1 MDLKIRVMKIK
12 GLLFGLFAC
21 AALAACTNDDI
32 VENNGKGEQE
42 KVKGNLTLVIAASNN
57 SSRAAEDGDETD
69 GGTTAESKVN
79 SVLVVLAPV
88 NSEGAFN
95 GDQIVESVAGTELQE
110 TTIGGNVAYVAPTFQ
125 LNANGEYKVLV
136 VANPNQGIIDAVTNA
151 NPTEKYAA
159 VENYAYSYAGT
170 GTNEM
175 VGTDE
180 VPSFMMVNQTE
191 STVNVE
197 SNNKDNPTTVT
208 VNVERIASK
217 ITFVPATMTAGDN
230 TYSNRYAVKVVT
242 GQKEVAETRE
252 GYRMEGGVGYHM
264 TGLNKAK
271 LLSDNSIIWIQNGS
285 RAFTQTENKYPGTD
299 LYIYESITMP
309 TQGEFDYIWN
319 TSSNTEKNWYVQLDD
334 YALVNLSKDVYA
346 VRHLAKA
353 DFSATKTFGLLDATY
368 RWVLDPNTT
377 AKNSENTSN
386 IAGDYFYNKVA
397 DVQAAEKDYA
407 ADQTPESYAN
417 YFSVLPTTAA
427 EGQGGKIGTRLA
439 YCLENVVKVDNQQ
452 PAMVTGIIF
461 RAQIYNENHQAMGT
475 IYKCGGSYYTTLEQM
490 YSEHPGTTDFETYNS
505 GKCYYYSSDIMHSSD
520 DDHMKKV
527 IMRNNVYVLSVKS
540 FTDMG
545 SAEVTIPTGG
555 EDHDKNFYLKL
566 TSTILPWQVRFN
578 NIKF

>member
-95 GDQIVESVAGTELQE
+95 GDQIVESVAGTELQK

-136 VANPNQGIIDAVTNA
+136 VANPNQGIINAVTNA
-151 NPTEKYAA
+151 NLTEKYAA

-175 VGTDE
+175 VGTDAE
-180 VPSFMMVNQTE
+180 PSFMMVNQTE

-217 ITFVPATMTAGDN
+217 ITFVPATMTAGEN

-242 GQKEVAETRE
+242 GQKEVEETRE

-271 LLSDNSIIWIQNGS
+271 LLSDNSTIWIQNGE
-285 RAFTQTENKYPGTD
+285 RAFTQTENKYPGTN
-299 LYIYESITMP
+299 LFIYESITMP
-309 TQGEFDYIWN
+309 GKKDFDYVWTTN
-319 TSSNTEKNWYVQLDD
+319 VDKEKNWYVQLDD
-334 YALVNLSKDVYA
+334 YALVNLSKGVYA

-353 DFSATKTFGLLDATY
+353 DFSATKKFGLLDATY
-368 RWVLDPNTT
+368 RWVLDPNTV
-377 AKNSENTSN
+377 AKNSENTSS

-397 DVQAAEKDYA
+397 EVQAAEKDYA
-407 ADQTPESYAN
+407 GDASPLSYAD
-417 YFSVLPTTAA
+417 YFSTLPTAA
-427 EGQGGKIGTRLA
+427 TEGQVGTRLA
-439 YCLENVVKVDNQQ
+439 YCLENVVKVDNQL
-452 PAMVTGIIF
+452 PTMVTGIIF

-490 YSEHPGTTDFETYNS
+490 YSEHPGTTEFETYNV

-520 DDHMKKV
+520 DDYMKKV

-545 SAEVTIPTGG
+545 SAEVKIPDGS

-578 NIKF
+578 NIEF

>member
-57 SSRAAEDGDETD
+57 SSRANAEDGDETD

-79 SVLVVLAPV
+79 SVLVVLAPIDG
-88 NSEGAFN
+88 EGAFN
-95 GDQIVESVAGTELQE
+95 GNQIVESVAGAALQK
-110 TTIGGNVAYVAPTFQ
+110 TTIGGNVAYVAPAFQ

-136 VANPNQGIIDAVTNA
+136 VANPNQGIINAVANA
-151 NPTEKYAA
+151 NPTGKYAA

-175 VGTDE
+175 VGTDAE
-180 VPSFMMVNQTE
+180 PSFMMVNQTE

-230 TYSNRYAVKVVT
+230 TCSNRYAVKVVT
-242 GQKEVAETRE
+242 GQKEVEETRE
-252 GYRMEGGVGYHM
+252 GYRMEGSVGYHM

-271 LLSDNSIIWIQNGS
+271 LLSDNSIIWIQNGE
-285 RAFTQTENKYPGTD
+285 RAFTQTENKYQGTD

-309 TQGEFDYIWN
+309 AQNEFDYVWKTN
-319 TSSNTEKNWYVQLDD
+319 SNTEKNWYVQLDD
-334 YALVNLSKDVYA
+334 YALVNLSKNVYA
-346 VRHLAKA
+346 VRHLADA
-353 DFSATKTFGLLDATY
+353 SFSTTKTFGLLDATY
-368 RWVLDPNTT
+368 RWVLDPNTIT
-377 AKNSENTSN
+377 KNGENTSS

-397 DVQAAEKDYA
+397 DVQKAEKEYA
-407 ADQTPESYAN
+407 GDASPLSYAD
-417 YFSVLPTTAA
+417 YFSALPTAA
-427 EGQGGKIGTRLA
+427 KEGQVGTRLA
-439 YCLENVVKVDNQQ
+439 YCLENVVKVDNQL
-452 PAMVTGIIF
+452 PTMVTGIIF

-490 YSEHPGTTDFETYNS
+490 YSEHPGTTEFETYNL

-520 DDHMKKV
+520 DSYMKKV

-545 SAEVTIPTGG
+545 SAEVTIPDGS
-555 EDHDKNFYLKL
+555 EDHDENFYLKL

-578 NIKF
+578 NIEF

>member
-95 GDQIVESVAGTELQE
+95 GDQIVESVAGTALQK

-136 VANPNQGIIDAVTNA
+136 VANPNQGIINAVTNA
-151 NPTEKYAA
+151 NLTEKYAA

-175 VGTDE
+175 VGTDAE
-180 VPSFMMVNQTE
+180 PSFMMVNQTE

-217 ITFVPATMTAGDN
+217 ITFVPATMTAGEN

-242 GQKEVAETRE
+242 GQKEVEETRE

-271 LLSDNSIIWIQNGS
+271 LLSDNSTIWIQNGE
-285 RAFTQTENKYPGTD
+285 RAFTQTGNKYQGTE
-299 LYIYESITMP
+299 LYIYELITCLL
-309 TQGEFDYIWN
+309 Y
-319 TSSNTEKNWYVQLDD
+319 TSPSPRD
-334 YALVNLSKDVYA
+334 
-346 VRHLAKA
+346 
-353 DFSATKTFGLLDATY
+353 
-368 RWVLDPNTT
+368 
-377 AKNSENTSN
+377 
-386 IAGDYFYNKVA
+386 
-397 DVQAAEKDYA
+397 
-407 ADQTPESYAN
+407 
-417 YFSVLPTTAA
+417 
-427 EGQGGKIGTRLA
+427 TR
-439 YCLENVVKVDNQQ
+439 
-452 PAMVTGIIF
+452 
-461 RAQIYNENHQAMGT
+461 
-475 IYKCGGSYYTTLEQM
+475 
-490 YSEHPGTTDFETYNS
+490 
-505 GKCYYYSSDIMHSSD
+505 
-520 DDHMKKV
+520 
-527 IMRNNVYVLSVKS
+527 
-540 FTDMG
+540 
-545 SAEVTIPTGG
+545 
-555 EDHDKNFYLKL
+555 
-566 TSTILPWQVRFN
+566 
-578 NIKF
+578 

>member
-95 GDQIVESVAGTELQE
+95 GDQIVESVAGTELQK

-136 VANPNQGIIDAVTNA
+136 VANPNQGIINAVTNA
-151 NPTEKYAA
+151 NLTEKYAA

-175 VGTDE
+175 VGTDAE
-180 VPSFMMVNQTE
+180 PSFMMVNQTE

-217 ITFVPATMTAGDN
+217 ITFVPATMTAGEN

-242 GQKEVAETRE
+242 GQKEVEETRE

-271 LLSDNSIIWIQNGS
+271 LLSDNSTIWIQNGE
-285 RAFTQTENKYPGTD
+285 RAFTQTENKYPGTN
-299 LYIYESITMP
+299 LFIYESITMP
-309 TQGEFDYIWN
+309 GKKDFDYVWTTN
-319 TSSNTEKNWYVQLDD
+319 VDKEKNWYVQLDD
-334 YALVNLSKDVYA
+334 YALVNLSKGVYA
-346 VRHLAKA
+346 VRYLAKA

-368 RWVLDPNTT
+368 RWVLDPNTV
-377 AKNSENTSN
+377 AKNSENTSS

-397 DVQAAEKDYA
+397 EVQAAEKDYA
-407 ADQTPESYAN
+407 GDASPLSYAD
-417 YFSVLPTTAA
+417 YFSTLPTAA
-427 EGQGGKIGTRLA
+427 TEGQVGTRLA
-439 YCLENVVKVDNQQ
+439 YCLENVVKVDNQL
-452 PAMVTGIIF
+452 PTMVTGIIF

-490 YSEHPGTTDFETYNS
+490 YSEHPGTTEFETYNA

-520 DDHMKKV
+520 DDYMKKV

-545 SAEVTIPTGG
+545 SAEVKIPDGS

-578 NIKF
+578 NIEF

>member
-95 GDQIVESVAGTELQE
+95 GDQIVESVAGTELQK

-136 VANPNQGIIDAVTNA
+136 VANPNQGIINAVTNA
-151 NPTEKYAA
+151 NLTEKYAA

-175 VGTDE
+175 VGTDAE
-180 VPSFMMVNQTE
+180 PSFMMVNQTE

-217 ITFVPATMTAGDN
+217 ITFVPATMTAGEN

-242 GQKEVAETRE
+242 GQKEVEETRE

-271 LLSDNSIIWIQNGS
+271 LLSDNSTIWIQNGE
-285 RAFTQTENKYPGTD
+285 RAFTQTENKYPGTN
-299 LYIYESITMP
+299 LFIYESITMP
-309 TQGEFDYIWN
+309 GKKDFDYVWTTN
-319 TSSNTEKNWYVQLDD
+319 VDKEKNWYVQLDD
-334 YALVNLSKDVYA
+334 YALVNLSKGVYA
-346 VRHLAKA
+346 VRYLAKA

-368 RWVLDPNTT
+368 RWVLDPNTV
-377 AKNSENTSN
+377 AKNSENTSS

-397 DVQAAEKDYA
+397 EVQAAEKDYA
-407 ADQTPESYAN
+407 GDASPLSYAD
-417 YFSVLPTTAA
+417 YFSTLPTAA
-427 EGQGGKIGTRLA
+427 KEGQVGTRLA
-439 YCLENVVKVDNQQ
+439 YCLENVVKVDNQL
-452 PAMVTGIIF
+452 PTMVTGIIF

-490 YSEHPGTTDFETYNS
+490 YSEHPGTTEFETYNA

-520 DDHMKKV
+520 DDYMKKV

-545 SAEVTIPTGG
+545 SAEVKIPDGS

-578 NIKF
+578 NIEF

>member
-1 MDLKIRVMKIK
+1 MKIK

-95 GDQIVESVAGTELQE
+95 GDQIVESVAGTALQK

-136 VANPNQGIIDAVTNA
+136 VANPNQGIINAVTNA
-151 NPTEKYAA
+151 NLTEKYAA
-159 VENYAYSYAGT
+159 VENYAYSYAET

-175 VGTDE
+175 VGTDAE
-180 VPSFMMVNQTE
+180 PSFMMVNQTE

-217 ITFVPATMTAGDN
+217 ITFVPATMTVGDN
-230 TYSNRYAVKVVT
+230 TYRNRYAVKVVT
-242 GQKEVAETRE
+242 GQKEVEETRE

-271 LLSDNSIIWIQNGS
+271 LLSDNSTIWIQNGE
-285 RAFTQTENKYPGTD
+285 RAFTQTENKYPGTN
-299 LYIYESITMP
+299 LFIYESITMP
-309 TQGEFDYIWN
+309 GKKDFDYVWTTN
-319 TSSNTEKNWYVQLDD
+319 VDKEKNWYVQLDD
-334 YALVNLSKDVYA
+334 YALVNLSKGVYA
-346 VRHLAKA
+346 VRHLANS

-368 RWVLDPNTT
+368 RWVLDPNTV
-377 AKNSENTSN
+377 AKNSENTSS

-397 DVQAAEKDYA
+397 EVQAAEKDYA
-407 ADQTPESYAN
+407 GDASPLSYAD
-417 YFSVLPTTAA
+417 YFSTLPTAA
-427 EGQGGKIGTRLA
+427 TEGQVGTRLA
-439 YCLENVVKVDNQQ
+439 YCLENVVKVDNQL
-452 PAMVTGIIF
+452 PTMVTGIIF

-490 YSEHPGTTDFETYNS
+490 YSEHPGTTEFETYNA

-520 DDHMKKV
+520 DDYMKKV

-545 SAEVTIPTGG
+545 SAEVKIPDGS

-578 NIKF
+578 NIEF

>member
-1 MDLKIRVMKIK
+1 MKIK
-12 GLLFGLFAC
+12 GLLLGMFAC

-57 SSRAAEDGDETD
+57 SSRANAEDGDETD

-79 SVLVVLAPV
+79 SVLVVLAPIDG
-88 NSEGAFN
+88 EGAFN
-95 GDQIVESVAGTELQE
+95 GNQIVESVAGAALQK
-110 TTIGGNVAYVAPTFQ
+110 TTIGGNVAYVAPAFQ

-136 VANPNQGIIDAVTNA
+136 VANPNQGIINAVANA
-151 NPTEKYAA
+151 NPTGKYAA

-175 VGTDE
+175 VGTDAE
-180 VPSFMMVNQTE
+180 PSFMMVNQTE
-191 STVNVE
+191 STANVE

-217 ITFVPATMTAGDN
+217 ITFVPATMTVGDN
-230 TYSNRYAVKVVT
+230 TYRNRYAVKVVT
-242 GQKEVAETRE
+242 GQKEVEETRE

-271 LLSDNSIIWIQNGS
+271 LLSDNSTIWIQNGE
-285 RAFTQTENKYPGTD
+285 RAFTQTENKYPGTN
-299 LYIYESITMP
+299 LFIYESITMP
-309 TQGEFDYIWN
+309 GKKDFDYVWTTN
-319 TSSNTEKNWYVQLDD
+319 VDKEKNWYVQLDD
-334 YALVNLSKDVYA
+334 YALVNLSKGVYA
-346 VRHLAKA
+346 VRHLANS

-368 RWVLDPNTT
+368 RWVLDPNTV
-377 AKNSENTSN
+377 AKNSENTSS

-397 DVQAAEKDYA
+397 EVQAAEKDYA
-407 ADQTPESYAN
+407 GDASPLSYAD
-417 YFSVLPTTAA
+417 YFSTLPTAA
-427 EGQGGKIGTRLA
+427 TEGQVGTRLA
-439 YCLENVVKVDNQQ
+439 YCLENVVKVDNQL
-452 PAMVTGIIF
+452 PTMVTGIIF

-490 YSEHPGTTDFETYNS
+490 YSEHPGTTEFETYNA

-520 DDHMKKV
+520 DDYMKKV

-545 SAEVTIPTGG
+545 SAEVKIPDGS

-578 NIKF
+578 NIEF

>member
-1 MDLKIRVMKIK
+1 MKIK

-95 GDQIVESVAGTELQE
+95 GDQIVESVAGTELQK

-136 VANPNQGIIDAVTNA
+136 VANPNQGIINAVTNA
-151 NPTEKYAA
+151 NLTEKYAA

-175 VGTDE
+175 VGTDAE
-180 VPSFMMVNQTE
+180 PSFMMVNQTE

-217 ITFVPATMTAGDN
+217 ITFVPATMTAGEN

-242 GQKEVAETRE
+242 GQKEVEETRE

-271 LLSDNSIIWIQNGS
+271 LLSDNSTIWIQNGE
-285 RAFTQTENKYPGTD
+285 RAFTQTENKYPGTN
-299 LYIYESITMP
+299 LFIYESITMP
-309 TQGEFDYIWN
+309 GKKDFDYVWTTN
-319 TSSNTEKNWYVQLDD
+319 VDKEKNWYVQLDD
-334 YALVNLSKDVYA
+334 YALVNLSKGVYA
-346 VRHLAKA
+346 VRYLAKA

-368 RWVLDPNTT
+368 RWVLDPNTV
-377 AKNSENTSN
+377 AKNSENTSS

-397 DVQAAEKDYA
+397 EVQAAEKDYA
-407 ADQTPESYAN
+407 GDASPLSYAD
-417 YFSVLPTTAA
+417 YFSTLPTAA
-427 EGQGGKIGTRLA
+427 TEGQVGTRLA
-439 YCLENVVKVDNQQ
+439 YCLENVVKVDNQL
-452 PAMVTGIIF
+452 PTMVTGIIF

-490 YSEHPGTTDFETYNS
+490 YSEHPGTTEFETYNA

-520 DDHMKKV
+520 DDYMKKV

-545 SAEVTIPTGG
+545 SAEVKIPDGS

-566 TSTILPWQVRFN
+566 TSIILPWQVRFN
-578 NIKF
+578 NIEF

>member
-95 GDQIVESVAGTELQE
+95 GDQIVESVAGTELQK

-136 VANPNQGIIDAVTNA
+136 VANPNQGIINAVTNA
-151 NPTEKYAA
+151 NLTEKYAA

-175 VGTDE
+175 VGTDAE
-180 VPSFMMVNQTE
+180 PSFMMVNQTE

-217 ITFVPATMTAGDN
+217 ITFVPATMTAGEN

-242 GQKEVAETRE
+242 GQKEVEETRE

-271 LLSDNSIIWIQNGS
+271 LLSDNSTIWIQNGE
-285 RAFTQTENKYPGTD
+285 RAFTQTENKYPGTN
-299 LYIYESITMP
+299 LFIYESITMP
-309 TQGEFDYIWN
+309 GKKDFDYVWTTN
-319 TSSNTEKNWYVQLDD
+319 VDKEKNWYVQLDD
-334 YALVNLSKDVYA
+334 YALVNLSKGVYA
-346 VRHLAKA
+346 VRYLAKA

-368 RWVLDPNTT
+368 RWVLDPNTV
-377 AKNSENTSN
+377 AKNSENTSS

-397 DVQAAEKDYA
+397 EVQAAEKDYA
-407 ADQTPESYAN
+407 GDASPLSYAD
-417 YFSVLPTTAA
+417 YFSTLPTAA
-427 EGQGGKIGTRLA
+427 TEGQVGTRLA
-439 YCLENVVKVDNQQ
+439 YCLENVVKVDNQL
-452 PAMVTGIIF
+452 PTMVTGIIF

-490 YSEHPGTTDFETYNS
+490 YSEHPGTTEFETYNV

-520 DDHMKKV
+520 DDYMKKV

-545 SAEVTIPTGG
+545 SAEVKIPDGS

-578 NIKF
+578 NIEF

>member
-1 MDLKIRVMKIK
+1 MKIK

-95 GDQIVESVAGTELQE
+95 GDQIVESVAGTELQK

-136 VANPNQGIIDAVTNA
+136 VANPNQGIINAVTNA
-151 NPTEKYAA
+151 NLTEKYAA

-175 VGTDE
+175 VGTDAE
-180 VPSFMMVNQTE
+180 PSFMMVNQTE
-191 STVNVE
+191 S
-197 SNNKDNPTTVT
+197 T

-217 ITFVPATMTAGDN
+217 ITFVPATMTAGEN

-242 GQKEVAETRE
+242 GQKEVEETRE

-271 LLSDNSIIWIQNGS
+271 LLSDNSTIWIQNGE
-285 RAFTQTENKYPGTD
+285 RAFTQTENKYPGTN
-299 LYIYESITMP
+299 LFIYESITMP
-309 TQGEFDYIWN
+309 GKKDFDYVWTTN
-319 TSSNTEKNWYVQLDD
+319 VDKEKNWYVQLDD
-334 YALVNLSKDVYA
+334 YALVNLSKGVYA

-353 DFSATKTFGLLDATY
+353 DFSETKTFGLLDATF
-368 RWVLDPNTT
+368 RWVLDPNTV
-377 AKNSENTSN
+377 AKNDENTSS

-397 DVQAAEKDYA
+397 EVQAAEKEYA
-407 ADQTPESYAN
+407 GDASPLSYAD
-417 YFSVLPTTAA
+417 YFSALPTAA
-427 EGQGGKIGTRLA
+427 KEGQVGTRLA
-439 YCLENVVKVDNQQ
+439 YCLENVVKVDNQL

-475 IYKCGGSYYTTLEQM
+475 IYKCGDSYYTTLEQM
-490 YSEHPGTTDFETYNS
+490 YSEHPGTTEFETYNS

-520 DDHMKKV
+520 DSYMKKV

-545 SAEVTIPTGG
+545 SAEVTIPDGD
-555 EDHDKNFYLKL
+555 EDHDENFYLKL

-578 NIKF
+578 NIEF

>member
-95 GDQIVESVAGTELQE
+95 GDQIVESVAGTELQK

-136 VANPNQGIIDAVTNA
+136 VANPNQGIINAVTNA
-151 NPTEKYAA
+151 NLTEKYAA

-175 VGTDE
+175 VGTDAE
-180 VPSFMMVNQTE
+180 PSFMMVNQTE

-217 ITFVPATMTAGDN
+217 ITFVPATMTAGEN

-242 GQKEVAETRE
+242 GQKEVEETRE

-271 LLSDNSIIWIQNGS
+271 LLSDNSTIWIQNGE
-285 RAFTQTENKYPGTD
+285 RAFTQTENKYPGTN
-299 LYIYESITMP
+299 LFIYESITMP
-309 TQGEFDYIWN
+309 GKKDFDYVWTTN
-319 TSSNTEKNWYVQLDD
+319 VDKEKNWYVQLDD
-334 YALVNLSKDVYA
+334 YALVNLSKGVYA

-353 DFSATKTFGLLDATY
+353 DFSETKTFGLLDATF
-368 RWVLDPNTT
+368 RWVLDPNTV
-377 AKNSENTSN
+377 AKNDENTSS

-397 DVQAAEKDYA
+397 EVQAAEKEYA
-407 ADQTPESYAN
+407 GDASPLSYAD
-417 YFSVLPTTAA
+417 YFSALPTAA
-427 EGQGGKIGTRLA
+427 KEGQVGTRLA
-439 YCLENVVKVDNQQ
+439 YCLENVVKVDNQL

-475 IYKCGGSYYTTLEQM
+475 IYKCGDSYYTTLEQM
-490 YSEHPGTTDFETYNS
+490 YSEHPETTEFETYNS

-520 DDHMKKV
+520 DSYMKKV

-545 SAEVTIPTGG
+545 SAEVTIPDGD
-555 EDHDKNFYLKL
+555 EDHDENFYLKL

-578 NIKF
+578 NIEF

>member
-1 MDLKIRVMKIK
+1 MKIK

-95 GDQIVESVAGTELQE
+95 GDQIVESVAGTALQK

-136 VANPNQGIIDAVTNA
+136 VANPNQGIINAVTNA
-151 NPTEKYAA
+151 NLTEKYAA

-175 VGTDE
+175 VGTDAE
-180 VPSFMMVNQTE
+180 PSFMMVNQTE

-217 ITFVPATMTAGDN
+217 ITFVPATMTVGDN
-230 TYSNRYAVKVVT
+230 TYRNRYAVKVVT
-242 GQKEVAETRE
+242 GQKEVEETRE

-271 LLSDNSIIWIQNGS
+271 LLSDNSTIWIQNGE
-285 RAFTQTENKYPGTD
+285 RAFTQTENKYPGTN
-299 LYIYESITMP
+299 LFIYESITMP
-309 TQGEFDYIWN
+309 GKKDFDYVWTTN
-319 TSSNTEKNWYVQLDD
+319 VDKEKNWYVQLDD
-334 YALVNLSKDVYA
+334 YALVNLSKGVYA
-346 VRHLAKA
+346 VRYLANS

-368 RWVLDPNTT
+368 RWVLDPNTV
-377 AKNSENTSN
+377 AKNSENTSS

-397 DVQAAEKDYA
+397 EVQAAEKDYA
-407 ADQTPESYAN
+407 GDASPLSYAD
-417 YFSVLPTTAA
+417 YFSTLPTAA
-427 EGQGGKIGTRLA
+427 TEGQVGTRLA
-439 YCLENVVKVDNQQ
+439 YCLENVVKVDNQL
-452 PAMVTGIIF
+452 PTMVTGIIF

-490 YSEHPGTTDFETYNS
+490 YSEHPGTTEFETYNA

-520 DDHMKKV
+520 DDYMKKV

-545 SAEVTIPTGG
+545 SAEVKIPDGS

-578 NIKF
+578 NIEF

>member
-1 MDLKIRVMKIK
+1 MKIK

-95 GDQIVESVAGTELQE
+95 GDQIVESVAGTALQK

-136 VANPNQGIIDAVTNA
+136 VANPNQGIINAVTNA
-151 NPTEKYAA
+151 NLTEKYAA

-175 VGTDE
+175 VGTDAE
-180 VPSFMMVNQTE
+180 PSFMMVNQTE

-217 ITFVPATMTAGDN
+217 ITFVPATMTVGDN
-230 TYSNRYAVKVVT
+230 TYRNRYAVKVVT
-242 GQKEVAETRE
+242 GQKEVEETRE

-271 LLSDNSIIWIQNGS
+271 LLSDNSTIWIQNGE
-285 RAFTQTENKYPGTD
+285 RAFTQTENKYPGTN
-299 LYIYESITMP
+299 LFIYESITMP
-309 TQGEFDYIWN
+309 GKKDFDYVWTTN
-319 TSSNTEKNWYVQLDD
+319 VDKEKNWYVQLDD
-334 YALVNLSKDVYA
+334 YALVNLSKGVYA
-346 VRHLAKA
+346 VRHLANS

-368 RWVLDPNTT
+368 RWVLDPNTV
-377 AKNSENTSN
+377 AKNSENTSS

-397 DVQAAEKDYA
+397 EVQAAEKDYA
-407 ADQTPESYAN
+407 GDASPLSYAD
-417 YFSVLPTTAA
+417 YFSTLPTAA
-427 EGQGGKIGTRLA
+427 TEGQVGTRLA
-439 YCLENVVKVDNQQ
+439 YCLENVVKVDNQL
-452 PAMVTGIIF
+452 PTMVTGIIF

-490 YSEHPGTTDFETYNS
+490 YSEHPGTTEFETYNA

-520 DDHMKKV
+520 DDYMKKV

-545 SAEVTIPTGG
+545 SAEVKILDGS

-578 NIKF
+578 NIEF

>member
-1 MDLKIRVMKIK
+1 MKIK

-95 GDQIVESVAGTELQE
+95 GDQIVESVAGTELQK

-136 VANPNQGIIDAVTNA
+136 VANPNQGIINAVTNA
-151 NPTEKYAA
+151 NLTEKYAA

-175 VGTDE
+175 VGTDAE
-180 VPSFMMVNQTE
+180 PSFMMVNQTE

-217 ITFVPATMTAGDN
+217 ITFVPATMTAGEN

-242 GQKEVAETRE
+242 GQKEVEETRE

-271 LLSDNSIIWIQNGS
+271 LLSDNSTIWIQNGE
-285 RAFTQTENKYPGTD
+285 RAFTQTENKYPGTN
-299 LYIYESITMP
+299 LFIYESITMP
-309 TQGEFDYIWN
+309 GKKDFDYVWTTN
-319 TSSNTEKNWYVQLDD
+319 VDKEKNWYVQLDD
-334 YALVNLSKDVYA
+334 YALVNLSKGVYA
-346 VRHLAKA
+346 VRNLAKA

-368 RWVLDPNTT
+368 RWVLDPNTV
-377 AKNSENTSN
+377 AKNSENTSS

-397 DVQAAEKDYA
+397 EVQAAEKDYA
-407 ADQTPESYAN
+407 GDASPLSYAD
-417 YFSVLPTTAA
+417 YFSTLPTAA
-427 EGQGGKIGTRLA
+427 TEGQVGTRLA
-439 YCLENVVKVDNQQ
+439 YCLENVVKVDNQL
-452 PAMVTGIIF
+452 PTMVTGIIF

-490 YSEHPGTTDFETYNS
+490 YSEHPGTTEFETYNV

-520 DDHMKKV
+520 DDYMKKV

-545 SAEVTIPTGG
+545 SAEVKIPDGS

-578 NIKF
+578 NIEF

>member
-1 MDLKIRVMKIK
+1 MKIK

-95 GDQIVESVAGTELQE
+95 GDQIVESVAGTELQK

-136 VANPNQGIIDAVTNA
+136 VANPNQGIINAVTNA
-151 NPTEKYAA
+151 NLTEKYAA

-175 VGTDE
+175 VGTDAE
-180 VPSFMMVNQTE
+180 PSFMMVNQTE

-217 ITFVPATMTAGDN
+217 ITFVPATMTAGEN

-242 GQKEVAETRE
+242 GQKEVEETRE

-271 LLSDNSIIWIQNGS
+271 LLSDNSTIWIQNGE
-285 RAFTQTENKYPGTD
+285 RAFTQTENKYPGTN
-299 LYIYESITMP
+299 LFIYESITMP
-309 TQGEFDYIWN
+309 GKKDFDYVWTTN
-319 TSSNTEKNWYVQLDD
+319 VDKEKNWYVQLDD
-334 YALVNLSKDVYA
+334 YALVNLSKGVYA
-346 VRHLAKA
+346 VRYLAKA

-368 RWVLDPNTT
+368 RWVLDPNTV
-377 AKNSENTSN
+377 AKNSENTSS

-397 DVQAAEKDYA
+397 EVQAAEKDYA
-407 ADQTPESYAN
+407 GDASPLSYAD
-417 YFSVLPTTAA
+417 YFSTLPTAA
-427 EGQGGKIGTRLA
+427 TEGQVGTRLA
-439 YCLENVVKVDNQQ
+439 YCLENVVKVDNQL
-452 PAMVTGIIF
+452 PTMVTGIIF

-490 YSEHPGTTDFETYNS
+490 YSEHPGTTEFETYNA

-520 DDHMKKV
+520 DDYMKKV

-545 SAEVTIPTGG
+545 SAEVKIPDGS

-578 NIKF
+578 NIEF

>member
-1 MDLKIRVMKIK
+1 MKIK
-12 GLLFGLFAC
+12 GLLFGMFAC

-57 SSRAAEDGDETD
+57 SSRANAEDGDETD
-69 GGTTAESKVN
+69 GGTIAESTVN
-79 SVLVVLAPV
+79 SVLVVLAPIDG
-88 NSEGAFN
+88 EGAFN
-95 GDQIVESVAGTELQE
+95 GDQIVESVAGTALQQ

-136 VANPNQGIIDAVTNA
+136 VANPNQGIINAVTNA
-151 NPTEKYAA
+151 NLTGKYAA

-175 VGTDE
+175 VGTDAE
-180 VPSFMMVNQTE
+180 PSFMMVNQTE

-197 SNNKDNPTTVT
+197 SNNENNPTTVT

-252 GYRMEGGVGYHM
+252 GYRMEGGVGFHM

-353 DFSATKTFGLLDATY
+353 DFSETKTFGLLDATY

-377 AKNSENTSN
+377 TKNNENMSSS

-520 DDHMKKV
+520 DDYMKKV

-555 EDHDKNFYLKL
+555 EDHDENFYLKL

-578 NIKF
+578 NIEF

>member
-1 MDLKIRVMKIK
+1 MKIK

-95 GDQIVESVAGTELQE
+95 GDQIVESVAGTELQK

-136 VANPNQGIIDAVTNA
+136 VANPNQGIINAVTNA
-151 NPTEKYAA
+151 NLTEKYAA
-159 VENYAYSYAGT
+159 VENYAYSYAVT

-175 VGTDE
+175 VGTDAE
-180 VPSFMMVNQTE
+180 PSFMMVNQTE

-217 ITFVPATMTAGDN
+217 ITFVPATMTAGEN

-242 GQKEVAETRE
+242 GQKEVEETRE

-271 LLSDNSIIWIQNGS
+271 LLSDNSTIWIQNGE
-285 RAFTQTENKYPGTD
+285 RAFTQTENKYPGTN
-299 LYIYESITMP
+299 LFIYESITMP
-309 TQGEFDYIWN
+309 GKKDFDYVWTTN
-319 TSSNTEKNWYVQLDD
+319 VDKEKNWYVQLDD
-334 YALVNLSKDVYA
+334 YALVNLSK
-346 VRHLAKA
+346 A
-353 DFSATKTFGLLDATY
+353 DFSETKTFGLLDATF
-368 RWVLDPNTT
+368 RWVLDPNTV
-377 AKNSENTSN
+377 AKNDENTSS

-397 DVQAAEKDYA
+397 EVQAAEKEYA
-407 ADQTPESYAN
+407 GDASPLSYAD
-417 YFSVLPTTAA
+417 YFSALPTAA
-427 EGQGGKIGTRLA
+427 KEGQVGTRLA
-439 YCLENVVKVDNQQ
+439 YCLENVVKVDNQL

-475 IYKCGGSYYTTLEQM
+475 IYKCGDSYYTTLEQM
-490 YSEHPGTTDFETYNS
+490 YSEHPGTTEFETYNS

-520 DDHMKKV
+520 DSYMKKV

-545 SAEVTIPTGG
+545 SAEVTIPDGD
-555 EDHDKNFYLKL
+555 EDHDENFYLKL

-578 NIKF
+578 NIEF

>member
-95 GDQIVESVAGTELQE
+95 GDQIVESVAGTELQK

-136 VANPNQGIIDAVTNA
+136 VANPNQGIINAVTNA
-151 NPTEKYAA
+151 NLTEKYAA

-175 VGTDE
+175 VGTDAE
-180 VPSFMMVNQTE
+180 PSFMMVNQTE

-197 SNNKDNPTTVT
+197 SNNKDNPKTVT

-217 ITFVPATMTAGDN
+217 ITFVPATMTAGEN

-242 GQKEVAETRE
+242 GQKEVEETRE

-271 LLSDNSIIWIQNGS
+271 LLSDNSTIWIQNGE
-285 RAFTQTENKYPGTD
+285 RAFTQTENKYPGTN
-299 LYIYESITMP
+299 LFIYESITMP
-309 TQGEFDYIWN
+309 GKKDFDYVWTTN
-319 TSSNTEKNWYVQLDD
+319 VDKEKNWYVQLDD
-334 YALVNLSKDVYA
+334 YALVNLSKGVYA

-368 RWVLDPNTT
+368 RWVLDPNTV
-377 AKNSENTSN
+377 AKNSENTSS

-397 DVQAAEKDYA
+397 EVQAAEKDYA
-407 ADQTPESYAN
+407 GDASPLSYAD
-417 YFSVLPTTAA
+417 YFSTLPTAA
-427 EGQGGKIGTRLA
+427 TEGQVGTRLA
-439 YCLENVVKVDNQQ
+439 YCLENVVKVDNQL
-452 PAMVTGIIF
+452 PTMVTGIIF

-490 YSEHPGTTDFETYNS
+490 YSEHPGTTEFETYNV

-520 DDHMKKV
+520 DDYMKKV

-545 SAEVTIPTGG
+545 SAEVKIPDGS

-578 NIKF
+578 NIEF

>member
-1 MDLKIRVMKIK
+1 MKIK

-95 GDQIVESVAGTELQE
+95 GDQIVESVAGTALQK

-136 VANPNQGIIDAVTNA
+136 VANPNQGIINAVTNA
-151 NPTEKYAA
+151 NLTEKYAA

-175 VGTDE
+175 VGTDAE
-180 VPSFMMVNQTE
+180 PSFMMVNQTE

-217 ITFVPATMTAGDN
+217 ITFVPATMTVGDN
-230 TYSNRYAVKVVT
+230 TYRNRYAVKVVT
-242 GQKEVAETRE
+242 GQKEVEETRE

-271 LLSDNSIIWIQNGS
+271 LLSDNSTIWIQNGE
-285 RAFTQTENKYPGTD
+285 RAFTQTENKYPGTN
-299 LYIYESITMP
+299 LFIYESITMP
-309 TQGEFDYIWN
+309 GKKDFDYVWTTN
-319 TSSNTEKNWYVQLDD
+319 VDKEKNWYVQLDD
-334 YALVNLSKDVYA
+334 YALVNLSKGVYA
-346 VRHLAKA
+346 VRHLANS
-353 DFSATKTFGLLDATY
+353 DFSATKRFGLLDATY
-368 RWVLDPNTT
+368 RWVLDPNTV
-377 AKNSENTSN
+377 AKNSENTSS

-397 DVQAAEKDYA
+397 EVQAAEKDYA
-407 ADQTPESYAN
+407 GDASPLSYAD
-417 YFSVLPTTAA
+417 YFSTLPTAA
-427 EGQGGKIGTRLA
+427 TEGQVGTRLA
-439 YCLENVVKVDNQQ
+439 YCLENVVKVDNQL
-452 PAMVTGIIF
+452 PTMVTGIIF

-490 YSEHPGTTDFETYNS
+490 YSEHPGTTEFETYNA

-520 DDHMKKV
+520 DDYMKKV

-545 SAEVTIPTGG
+545 SAEVKIPDGS

-578 NIKF
+578 NIEF

>member
-1 MDLKIRVMKIK
+1 MKIK

-95 GDQIVESVAGTELQE
+95 GDQIVESVAGTELQK

-136 VANPNQGIIDAVTNA
+136 VANPNQGIINAVTNA
-151 NPTEKYAA
+151 NLTEKYAA

-175 VGTDE
+175 VGTDAE
-180 VPSFMMVNQTE
+180 PSFMMVNQTE

-217 ITFVPATMTAGDN
+217 ITFVPATMTAGEN

-242 GQKEVAETRE
+242 GQKEVEETRE

-271 LLSDNSIIWIQNGS
+271 LLSDNSTIWIQNGE
-285 RAFTQTENKYPGTD
+285 RAFTQTENKYPGTN
-299 LYIYESITMP
+299 LFIYESITMP
-309 TQGEFDYIWN
+309 GKKDFDYVWTTN
-319 TSSNTEKNWYVQLDD
+319 VDKEKNWYVQLDD
-334 YALVNLSKDVYA
+334 YALVNLSKGVYA

-353 DFSATKTFGLLDATY
+353 DFSETKTFGLLDATF
-368 RWVLDPNTT
+368 RWVLDPNTV
-377 AKNSENTSN
+377 AKNDENTSS

-397 DVQAAEKDYA
+397 EVQAAEKEYA
-407 ADQTPESYAN
+407 GDASPLSYAD
-417 YFSVLPTTAA
+417 YFSALPTAA
-427 EGQGGKIGTRLA
+427 KEGQVGTRLA
-439 YCLENVVKVDNQQ
+439 YCLENVVKVDNQL

-475 IYKCGGSYYTTLEQM
+475 IYKCGDSYYTTLEQM
-490 YSEHPGTTDFETYNS
+490 YSEHPETTEFETYNS

-520 DDHMKKV
+520 DSYMKKV

-545 SAEVTIPTGG
+545 SAEVTIPDGD
-555 EDHDKNFYLKL
+555 EDHDENFYLKL

-578 NIKF
+578 NIEF

>member
-1 MDLKIRVMKIK
+1 MKIK

-95 GDQIVESVAGTELQE
+95 GDQIVESVAGTALQK

-136 VANPNQGIIDAVTNA
+136 VANPNQGIINAVTNV
-151 NPTEKYAA
+151 NLTEKYAA

-175 VGTDE
+175 VGTDAE
-180 VPSFMMVNQTE
+180 PSFMMVNQTE

-217 ITFVPATMTAGDN
+217 ITFVPATMTVGDN
-230 TYSNRYAVKVVT
+230 TYRNRYAVKVVT
-242 GQKEVAETRE
+242 GQKEVEETRE

-271 LLSDNSIIWIQNGS
+271 LLSDNSTIWIQNGE
-285 RAFTQTENKYPGTD
+285 RAFTQTENKYPGTN
-299 LYIYESITMP
+299 LFIYESITMP
-309 TQGEFDYIWN
+309 GKKDFDYVWTTN
-319 TSSNTEKNWYVQLDD
+319 VDKEKNWYVQLDD
-334 YALVNLSKDVYA
+334 YALVNLSKGVYA
-346 VRHLAKA
+346 VRHLANS

-368 RWVLDPNTT
+368 RWVLDPNTV
-377 AKNSENTSN
+377 AKNSENTSS

-397 DVQAAEKDYA
+397 EVQAAEKDYA
-407 ADQTPESYAN
+407 GDASPLSYAD
-417 YFSVLPTTAA
+417 YFSTLPTAA
-427 EGQGGKIGTRLA
+427 TEGQVGTRLA
-439 YCLENVVKVDNQQ
+439 YCLENVVKVDNQL
-452 PAMVTGIIF
+452 PTMVTGIIF

-490 YSEHPGTTDFETYNS
+490 YSEHPGTTEFETYNA

-520 DDHMKKV
+520 DDYMKKV

-545 SAEVTIPTGG
+545 SAEVKIPDGS

-578 NIKF
+578 NIEF

>member
-1 MDLKIRVMKIK
+1 MKIK

-95 GDQIVESVAGTELQE
+95 GDQIVESVAGTALQK

-136 VANPNQGIIDAVTNA
+136 VANPNQGIINAVTNA
-151 NPTEKYAA
+151 NLTEKYAA

-175 VGTDE
+175 VGTDAE
-180 VPSFMMVNQTE
+180 PSFMMVNQTE

-217 ITFVPATMTAGDN
+217 ITFVPATMTVGDN
-230 TYSNRYAVKVVT
+230 TYRNRYAVKVVT
-242 GQKEVAETRE
+242 GQKEVEETRE

-271 LLSDNSIIWIQNGS
+271 LLSDNSTIWIQNGE
-285 RAFTQTENKYPGTD
+285 RAFTQTENKYPGTN
-299 LYIYESITMP
+299 LFIYESITMP
-309 TQGEFDYIWN
+309 GKKDFDYVWTTN
-319 TSSNTEKNWYVQLDD
+319 VDKEKNWYVQLDD
-334 YALVNLSKDVYA
+334 YALVNLSKGVYA
-346 VRHLAKA
+346 VRRLANS

-368 RWVLDPNTT
+368 RWVLDPNTV
-377 AKNSENTSN
+377 AKNSENTSS

-397 DVQAAEKDYA
+397 EVQAAEKDYA
-407 ADQTPESYAN
+407 GDASPLSYAD
-417 YFSVLPTTAA
+417 YFSTLPTAA
-427 EGQGGKIGTRLA
+427 TEGQVGTRLA
-439 YCLENVVKVDNQQ
+439 YCLENVVKVDNQL
-452 PAMVTGIIF
+452 PTMVTGIIF

-490 YSEHPGTTDFETYNS
+490 YSEHPGTTEFETYNA

-520 DDHMKKV
+520 DDYMKKV

-545 SAEVTIPTGG
+545 SAEVKIPDGS

-578 NIKF
+578 NIEF

>member
-1 MDLKIRVMKIK
+1 MKIK

-95 GDQIVESVAGTELQE
+95 GDQIVESVAGTALQK

-136 VANPNQGIIDAVTNA
+136 VANPNQGIINAVTNA
-151 NPTEKYAA
+151 NLTEKYAA

-175 VGTDE
+175 VGTDAE
-180 VPSFMMVNQTE
+180 PSFMMVNQTE

-217 ITFVPATMTAGDN
+217 ITFVPATMTVGDN
-230 TYSNRYAVKVVT
+230 TYRNRYAVKVVT
-242 GQKEVAETRE
+242 GQKEVEETRE

-271 LLSDNSIIWIQNGS
+271 LLSDNSTIWIQNGE
-285 RAFTQTENKYPGTD
+285 RAFTQTENKYPGTN
-299 LYIYESITMP
+299 LFIYESITMP
-309 TQGEFDYIWN
+309 GKKDFDYVWTTN
-319 TSSNTEKNWYVQLDD
+319 VDKEKNWYVQLDD
-334 YALVNLSKDVYA
+334 YALVNLSKGVYA
-346 VRHLAKA
+346 VRHLANS

-368 RWVLDPNTT
+368 RWVLDPNTV
-377 AKNSENTSN
+377 AKNSENTSS

-397 DVQAAEKDYA
+397 EVQAAEKDYA
-407 ADQTPESYAN
+407 GDASPLSYAD
-417 YFSVLPTTAA
+417 YFSTLPTAA
-427 EGQGGKIGTRLA
+427 TEGQVGTRLA
-439 YCLENVVKVDNQQ
+439 YCLENVVKVDNQL
-452 PAMVTGIIF
+452 PTMVTGIIF

-490 YSEHPGTTDFETYNS
+490 YSEHPGTTEFETYNA

-520 DDHMKKV
+520 DDYMKKV

-545 SAEVTIPTGG
+545 SAEVKIPDGS
-555 EDHDKNFYLKL
+555 EDYDKNFYLKL

-578 NIKF
+578 NIEF

>member
-1 MDLKIRVMKIK
+1 MKIK
-12 GLLFGLFAC
+12 GLLLGLFAC
-21 AALAACTNDDI
+21 AALVACTNDDI
-32 VENNGKGEQE
+32 VDNNGNGEQE

-57 SSRAAEDGDETD
+57 SSRANAEDGDETD

-95 GDQIVESVAGTELQE
+95 GDQIVKSVAGAALQK

-136 VANPNQGIIDAVTNA
+136 VANPNQGIINAVTSA
-151 NPTEKYAA
+151 GSTGKYAA
-159 VENYAYSYAGT
+159 VENYAYSYTGT

-175 VGTDE
+175 VGTDAE
-180 VPSFMMVNQTE
+180 PSFMMVNQTE

-197 SNNKDNPTTVT
+197 SNNKDNPTMVT

-217 ITFVPATMTAGDN
+217 ITFVPATMTTGGN

-242 GQKEVAETRE
+242 GQKEVEETRE

-271 LLSDNSIIWIQNGS
+271 LLSDNSIIWIQNGE
-285 RAFTQTENKYPGTD
+285 RAFTQTEGKYPGTN
-299 LYIYESITMP
+299 LYIYESTTMP
-309 TQGEFDYIWN
+309 GKEDFDYVWTTN
-319 TSSNTEKNWYVQLDD
+319 ADKEKNWYVQLDD
-334 YALVNLSKDVYA
+334 YALVNLSKGVYA
-346 VRHLAKA
+346 VRHLANS

-368 RWVLDPNTT
+368 RWVLDPNTA
-377 AKNSENTSN
+377 AKNEENTSS

-397 DVQAAEKDYA
+397 EVQAAEKEYA
-407 ADQTPESYAN
+407 GDASPLSYAD
-417 YFSVLPTTAA
+417 YFSALPTAA
-427 EGQGGKIGTRLA
+427 TEGQVGTRLA

-452 PAMVTGIIF
+452 PTMVTGIIF

-475 IYKCGGSYYTTLEQM
+475 VYKCDGSYYTTLEQM
-490 YSEHPGTTDFETYNS
+490 YSEHPGTTEFETYNS

-520 DDHMKKV
+520 DSYMKKV

-545 SAEVTIPTGG
+545 SAEVTIPDGD
-555 EDHDKNFYLKL
+555 EDHDENFYLKL

-578 NIKF
+578 NIEF

>member
-1 MDLKIRVMKIK
+1 MKIK

-95 GDQIVESVAGTELQE
+95 GDQIVESVAGTALQK

-136 VANPNQGIIDAVTNA
+136 VANPNQGIINAVTNA
-151 NPTEKYAA
+151 NLTEKYAA

-175 VGTDE
+175 VGTDAE
-180 VPSFMMVNQTE
+180 PSFMMVNQTE

-217 ITFVPATMTAGDN
+217 ITFVPATMTVGDN
-230 TYSNRYAVKVVT
+230 TYRNRYAVKVVT
-242 GQKEVAETRE
+242 GQKEVEETRE

-271 LLSDNSIIWIQNGS
+271 LLSDNSTIWIQNGE
-285 RAFTQTENKYPGTD
+285 RAFTQTENKYPGTN
-299 LYIYESITMP
+299 LFIYESITMP
-309 TQGEFDYIWN
+309 GKKDFDYVWTTN
-319 TSSNTEKNWYVQLDD
+319 VDKEKNWYVQLDD
-334 YALVNLSKDVYA
+334 YALVNLSKGVYA
-346 VRHLAKA
+346 VRHLANS

-368 RWVLDPNTT
+368 RWVLDPNTV
-377 AKNSENTSN
+377 AKNSENTSS

-397 DVQAAEKDYA
+397 EVQAAEKDYA
-407 ADQTPESYAN
+407 GDASPLSYAD
-417 YFSVLPTTAA
+417 YFSTLPTAA
-427 EGQGGKIGTRLA
+427 TEGQVGTRLA
-439 YCLENVVKVDNQQ
+439 YCLENVVKVDNQL
-452 PAMVTGIIF
+452 PTMVTGIIF

-490 YSEHPGTTDFETYNS
+490 YSEHPGTTEFETYNA

-520 DDHMKKV
+520 DDYMKKV

-545 SAEVTIPTGG
+545 SAEVKIPDGS

-578 NIKF
+578 NIEF

>member
-1 MDLKIRVMKIK
+1 MKIE

-95 GDQIVESVAGTELQE
+95 GDQIVESVAGTALQK

-136 VANPNQGIIDAVTNA
+136 VANPNQGIINAVTNA
-151 NPTEKYAA
+151 NLTEKYAA

-175 VGTDE
+175 VGTDAE
-180 VPSFMMVNQTE
+180 PSFMMVNQTE

-217 ITFVPATMTAGDN
+217 ITFVPATMTVGDN
-230 TYSNRYAVKVVT
+230 TYRNRYAVKVVT
-242 GQKEVAETRE
+242 GQKEVEETRE

-271 LLSDNSIIWIQNGS
+271 LLSDNSTIWIQNGE
-285 RAFTQTENKYPGTD
+285 RAFTQTENKYPGTN
-299 LYIYESITMP
+299 LFIYESITMP
-309 TQGEFDYIWN
+309 GKKDFDYVWTTN
-319 TSSNTEKNWYVQLDD
+319 VDKEKNWYVQLDD
-334 YALVNLSKDVYA
+334 YALVNLSKGVYA
-346 VRHLAKA
+346 VRHLANS

-368 RWVLDPNTT
+368 RWVLDPNTV
-377 AKNSENTSN
+377 AKNSENTSS

-397 DVQAAEKDYA
+397 EVQAAEKDYA
-407 ADQTPESYAN
+407 GDASPLSYAD
-417 YFSVLPTTAA
+417 YFSTLPTAA
-427 EGQGGKIGTRLA
+427 TEGQVGTRLA
-439 YCLENVVKVDNQQ
+439 YCLENVVKVDNQL
-452 PAMVTGIIF
+452 PTMVTGIIF

-490 YSEHPGTTDFETYNS
+490 YSEHPGTTEFETYNA

-520 DDHMKKV
+520 DDYMKKV

-545 SAEVTIPTGG
+545 SAEVKIPDGS

-578 NIKF
+578 NIEF

>member
-95 GDQIVESVAGTELQE
+95 GDQIVESVAGTALQK

-136 VANPNQGIIDAVTNA
+136 VANPNQGIINAVTNA
-151 NPTEKYAA
+151 NLTEKYAA

-175 VGTDE
+175 VGTDAE
-180 VPSFMMVNQTE
+180 PSFMMVNQTE

-217 ITFVPATMTAGDN
+217 ITFVPATMTAGEN

-242 GQKEVAETRE
+242 GQKEVEETRE

-271 LLSDNSIIWIQNGS
+271 LLSDNSTIWIQNGE
-285 RAFTQTENKYPGTD
+285 RAFTQTGNKYQGTE
-299 LYIYESITMP
+299 LYIYELITMP
-309 TQGEFDYIWN
+309 AQNEFDYVWKTN
-319 TSSNTEKNWYVQLDD
+319 SNTEKNWYVQLDD
-334 YALVNLSKDVYA
+334 YALVNLSKGVYA
-346 VRHLAKA
+346 VRHLANS

-368 RWVLDPNTT
+368 RWVLDPNTV
-377 AKNSENTSN
+377 AKNDENTSS

-397 DVQAAEKDYA
+397 DVQKAEKDYA

-417 YFSVLPTTAA
+417 YFSALPTTAK
-427 EGQGGKIGTRLA
+427 EGQDGKIGTRLA
-439 YCLENVVKVDNQQ
+439 YCLENVVKVDNQL

-475 IYKCGGSYYTTLEQM
+475 IYKCGDSYYTTLEQM
-490 YSEHPGTTDFETYNS
+490 YSEHPETTEFETYNS

-520 DDHMKKV
+520 DSYMKKV

-545 SAEVTIPTGG
+545 SAEVTIPDGS
-555 EDHDKNFYLKL
+555 EDHDENFYLKL

-578 NIKF
+578 NIEF

>member
-1 MDLKIRVMKIK
+1 MKIK
-12 GLLFGLFAC
+12 GLLLGMFAC

-95 GDQIVESVAGTELQE
+95 GDQIVESVAGTALQK

-136 VANPNQGIIDAVTNA
+136 VANPNQGIINAVTNA
-151 NPTEKYAA
+151 NLTEKYAA

-175 VGTDE
+175 VGTDAE
-180 VPSFMMVNQTE
+180 PSFMMVNQTE

-217 ITFVPATMTAGDN
+217 ITFVPATMTVGDN
-230 TYSNRYAVKVVT
+230 TYRNRYAVKVVT
-242 GQKEVAETRE
+242 GQKEVEETRE

-271 LLSDNSIIWIQNGS
+271 LLSDNSTIWIQNGE
-285 RAFTQTENKYPGTD
+285 RAFTQTENKYPGTN
-299 LYIYESITMP
+299 LFIYESITMP
-309 TQGEFDYIWN
+309 GKKDFDYVWTTN
-319 TSSNTEKNWYVQLDD
+319 VDKEKNWYVQLDD
-334 YALVNLSKDVYA
+334 YALVNLSKGVYA
-346 VRHLAKA
+346 VRHLANS

-368 RWVLDPNTT
+368 RWVLDPNTV
-377 AKNSENTSN
+377 AKNSENTSS

-397 DVQAAEKDYA
+397 EVQAAEKDYA
-407 ADQTPESYAN
+407 GDASPLSYAD
-417 YFSVLPTTAA
+417 YFSTLPTAA
-427 EGQGGKIGTRLA
+427 TEGQVGTRLA
-439 YCLENVVKVDNQQ
+439 YCLENVVKVDNQL
-452 PAMVTGIIF
+452 PTMVTGIIF

-490 YSEHPGTTDFETYNS
+490 YSEHPGTTEFETYNA

-520 DDHMKKV
+520 DDYMKKV

-545 SAEVTIPTGG
+545 SAEVKIPDGS

-578 NIKF
+578 NIEF